1 MKVQEILDMN
11 DEQLAEA
18 LRAAREEQM
27 RLRFQATTGE
37 LKDTS
42 RLTFV
47 RKNIARLQTIARQRA
62 LAGEKEG
69 K

>member
-1 MKVQEILDMN
+1 MNAQEIREMTA
-11 DEQLAEA
+11 EQLAEA
-18 LRAAREEQM
+18 LRAAREEMM
-27 RLRFQATTGE
+27 RLRFQQTTGE

-42 RLTFV
+42 RLNFV
-47 RKNIARLQTIARQRA
+47 RKDIARMQTIMRQNA